1 VAKFLLA
8 GSYGPEALAAA
19 ADQGFEGR
27 LKYIESLA
35 ESLGMTIETAYFAY
49 GDDDIVLIGDGT
61 SEAALAF
68 SLAVNSSGAVAATI
82 TPLITAA
89 EMDAAAAKIPKYEPP
104 K

>member
-89 EMDAAAAKIPKYEPP
+89 EMDAAAAKIPNYEPP